1 MDPALLRPGR
11 FDRAIDVQ
19 LPDLE
24 GRRQIFGVHLKPIV
38 LDESIEFDTCAR
50 RLATLTPGFS
60 GAEIANLCNEAAILA
75 ARTNKT
81 KVTLAD
87 FEEAAERVMAGLER
101 KTLVD
106 EEEKRVNILFFNVSV

>member
-1 MDPALLRPGR
+1 M
-11 FDRAIDVQ
+11 
-19 LPDLE
+19 
-24 GRRQIFGVHLKPIV
+24 KPIV
-38 LDESIEFDTCAR
+38 LDESISFDTCAR

-75 ARTNKT
+75 ARNNKT
-81 KVTLAD
+81 KVAILD

-106 EEEKRVNILFFNVSV
+106 DEEKKVRF